1 MARDEDQQKPNR
13 PKQNTAPAGTHL
25 NAYQQ
30 ASLLGQMV
38 PVTLPGST
46 SPKAKSAAGQ
56 QGAFRSRRGKRQHAR
71 PEGDIIGPN
80 DEIIFERATRGAFT
94 QISAMHVPT
103 LTEVSAVGS
112 AQASEFEL
120 QQLALAKLR
129 FVLRKKLGE
138 GS

>member
-1 MARDEDQQKPNR
+1 MARDDDQQKPNR

-25 NAYQQ
+25 NAHQQ

-46 SPKAKSAAGQ
+46 AKSAAGQ
-56 QGAFRSRRGKRQHAR
+56 PGAFRSRRGKRQHAR

-80 DEIIFERATRGAFT
+80 DEIIFEHATRGAFT